1 MRRSLQSQGLPSMP
15 PILEGEAQCDRLCR
29 PEGKNFSALDTV
41 EQGNR
46 GDGRQMAFKVGDMA
60 VYPGHGVGVI
70 EGVETRDI
78 AGSRET
84 FYVLK
89 ILENSMTVMVPTSKA
104 DAIGMRDI
112 VEEAEVE
119 EIYKVLMERDVELD
133 KQTWNRRYR
142 EYMAK
147 IKTGSPYE
155 VARVL
160 RDLYIL
166 KGDKNLSFGE
176 RKMFDTAKG
185 LLVKELAVSKNMDE
199 ALIEARLGEIF
210 SD

>member
-1 MRRSLQSQGLPSMP
+1 ML
-15 PILEGEAQCDRLCR
+15 A
-29 PEGKNFSALDTV
+29 
-41 EQGNR
+41 
-46 GDGRQMAFKVGDMA
+46 
-60 VYPGHGVGVI
+60 
-70 EGVETRDI
+70 
-78 AGSRET
+78 
-84 FYVLK
+84 
-89 ILENSMTVMVPTSKA
+89 
-104 DAIGMRDI
+104 
-112 VEEAEVE
+112 
-119 EIYKVLMERDVELD
+119 ERDVELD

-176 RKMFDTAKG
+176 RKMFDQAKG
-185 LLVKELAVSKNMDE
+185 LLVKELAVAE
-199 ALIEARLGEIF
+199 AKPEGKIEERLGEIF

>member
-1 MRRSLQSQGLPSMP
+1 MS
-15 PILEGEAQCDRLCR
+15 
-29 PEGKNFSALDTV
+29 
-41 EQGNR
+41 
-46 GDGRQMAFKVGDMA
+46 FKVGDMA
-60 VYPGHGVGVI
+60 VYPGHGVGVV

-78 AGSRET
+78 AGSRQA
-84 FYVLK
+84 FFVLK
-89 ILENSMTVMVPTSKA
+89 ILENGMTIMVPTSNA
-104 DAIGMRDI
+104 DAIGMRD
-112 VEEAEVE
+112 VVSAGEADEV
-119 EIYKVLMERDVELD
+119 YSVLKERDVELD

-185 LLVKELAVSKNMDE
+185 LLVKELAVSKAE
-199 ALIEARLGEIF
+199 SEEKVEEKITAIF

>member
-1 MRRSLQSQGLPSMP
+1 
-15 PILEGEAQCDRLCR
+15 
-29 PEGKNFSALDTV
+29 
-41 EQGNR
+41 
-46 GDGRQMAFKVGDMA
+46 MAFKVGDMA
-60 VYPGHGVGVI
+60 VYPGHGVGVV
-70 EGVETRDI
+70 EGIETREI
-78 AGSRET
+78 AGTRQT

-89 ILENSMTVMVPTSKA
+89 ILENGMTVMVPTANA
-104 DAIGMRDI
+104 DTIGMRDI
-112 VEEAEVE
+112 IPAVEVPRIYEV
-119 EIYKVLMERDVELD
+119 LSERNIKLD

-176 RKMFDTAKG
+176 RKMFDSAKA
-185 LLVKELAVSKNMDE
+185 LLVKELAVAEGAPETEVD
-199 ALIEARLGEIF
+199 ARLAEIF
-210 SD
+210 KD

>member
-1 MRRSLQSQGLPSMP
+1 
-15 PILEGEAQCDRLCR
+15 
-29 PEGKNFSALDTV
+29 
-41 EQGNR
+41 
-46 GDGRQMAFKVGDMA
+46 MAFKMGDMA

-70 EGVETRDI
+70 EGVETREF
-78 AGSRET
+78 AGTSQM

-89 ILENSMTVMVPTSKA
+89 ILESGMTVMVPTKNA
-104 DAIGMRDI
+104 DAIGMREVVDPG
-112 VEEAEVE
+112 EVE
-119 EIYKVLMERDVELD
+119 QIYHVLAERDVELD

-176 RKMFDTAKG
+176 RKMFDQAKG
-185 LLVKELAVSKNMDE
+185 LLVKELAVAE
-199 ALIEARLGEIF
+199 AKPEGKIEERLGEIF

>member
-1 MRRSLQSQGLPSMP
+1 
-15 PILEGEAQCDRLCR
+15 
-29 PEGKNFSALDTV
+29 
-41 EQGNR
+41 
-46 GDGRQMAFKVGDMA
+46 MAFKVGDMA

-78 AGSRET
+78 AGTRQT

-89 ILENSMTVMVPTSKA
+89 ILENGMTIMVPTANA
-104 DAIGMRDI
+104 DAIGMRD
-112 VEEAEVE
+112 VVPMEEVDD
-119 EIYKVLMERDVELD
+119 IYAVLMERDVELD

-185 LLVKELAVSKNMDE
+185 LLVKEIAVSLKKDE
-199 ALIEARLGEIF
+199 SVIDARLLEIF